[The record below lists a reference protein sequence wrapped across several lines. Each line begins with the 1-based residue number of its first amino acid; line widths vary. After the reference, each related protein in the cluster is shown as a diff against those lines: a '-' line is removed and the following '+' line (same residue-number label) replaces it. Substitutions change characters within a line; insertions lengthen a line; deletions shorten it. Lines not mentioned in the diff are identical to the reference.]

1 MNHLD
6 GNVLAGP
13 AAGLLDFE
21 VTTAQGRCLSCGE
34 VADLGQ
40 ARVYGAPM
48 GYVARCSTC
57 DNVLLV
63 LVEHV
68 GLRTL
73 STSGLRWMRDDT
85 A

>member
-13 AAGLLDFE
+13 AAGLLGFD
-21 VTTAQGRCLSCGE
+21 VTTAQGQCDDCGE

-57 DNVLLV
+57 DNVLV
-63 LVEHV
+63 VIVERV

-73 STSGLRWMRDDT
+73 SMSGLRWIREG
-85 A
+85 AP